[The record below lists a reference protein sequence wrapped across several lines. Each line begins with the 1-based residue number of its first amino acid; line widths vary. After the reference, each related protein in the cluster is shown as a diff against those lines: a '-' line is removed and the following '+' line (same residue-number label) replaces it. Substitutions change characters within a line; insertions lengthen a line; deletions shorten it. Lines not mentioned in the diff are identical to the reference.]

1 MMTFII
7 SKYFLRLYYGP
18 TTLLVTYY
26 VTKNVK
32 LKVLCL
38 FIQVERKDRHEI
50 NKLLKLLEDDNVG
63 IRKC

>member
-1 MMTFII
+1 M
-7 SKYFLRLYYGP
+7 
-18 TTLLVTYY
+18 YY

-63 IRKC
+63 IRKCWTGYPGWDLFVDRNSGGAEK